1 MKDLLFGILGFF
13 AVGIGIIV
21 AITNKFSK
29 KLYNIKEVD
38 ILKMEDVIR
47 FFKNKEVFDKLV
59 SDNNLM
65 AVAIKEKIKVK
76 SDKYSYNIL
85 LTLYDEKTEDILN
98 IDNCALMFKAKD
110 IDTDL
115 KNAFGDKDMIV
126 LN

>member
-1 MKDLLFGILGFF
+1 MKEFLLGVLGFCAVVAGITIAF
-13 AVGIGIIV
+13 A
-21 AITNKFSK
+21 NKFSK
-29 KLYNIKEVD
+29 KLYDTKEVD

-47 FFKNKEVFDKLV
+47 FFKKKEILDKLK
-59 SDNNLM
+59 SNNNFL
-65 AVAIKEKIKVK
+65 AVAIKENKKDYYQILCAIYDKSKEKVL
-76 SDKYSYNIL
+76 D
-85 LTLYDEKTEDILN
+85 

>member
-1 MKDLLFGILGFF
+1 MKELLLGILGFF
-13 AVGIGIIV
+13 AVGIGVII
-21 AITNKFSK
+21 AFANKFSK
-29 KLYNIKEVD
+29 KLYDTKEVD

-65 AVAIKEKIKVK
+65 AVAIKETIKENKKDYYKI
-76 SDKYSYNIL
+76 I

-98 IDNCALMFKAKD
+98 IDNCILAFKAKD

>member
-13 AVGIGIIV
+13 AVGIGVII

-29 KLYNIKEVD
+29 KFYNVKEVD
-38 ILKMEDVIR
+38 ILKMEDVII
-47 FFKNKEVFDKLV
+47 FFKQKEVLNKL
-59 SDNNLM
+59 SSNENFI
-65 AVAIKEKIKVK
+65 AVAIKENKK
-76 SDKYSYNIL
+76 DYCNIL
-85 LTLYDEKTEDILN
+85 CAIYDKSKEEVLD

-115 KNAFGDKDMIV
+115 KNAFGDKNMIF

>member
-13 AVGIGIIV
+13 AVGIGVII

-29 KLYNIKEVD
+29 KLYDTKEVD

-47 FFKNKEVFDKLV
+47 FFKKKEVFDKLK
-59 SDNNLM
+59 SNKNFIS
-65 AVAIKEKIKVK
+65 VAIKENKK
-76 SDKYSYNIL
+76 DYYNIL
-85 LTLYDEKTEDILN
+85 CAIYDKSKEKVLD

-115 KNAFGDKDMIV
+115 KNAFGDKYMIV

>member
-29 KLYNIKEVD
+29 KFYNVKEVD

>member
-1 MKDLLFGILGFF
+1 MKELLLGILGFF
-13 AVGIGIIV
+13 AVGIGIII

-29 KLYNIKEVD
+29 KLYNVKEVD
-38 ILKMEDVIR
+38 ILKMEDVII
-47 FFKNKEVFDKLV
+47 FFKKKEVFDKLV

-65 AVAIKEKIKVK
+65 AVAIKETIKENKKDYYKIT
-76 SDKYSYNIL
+76 

-98 IDNCALMFKAKD
+98 IDNCILAFKAKD

>member
-1 MKDLLFGILGFF
+1 MKELLLGILGFF
-13 AVGIGIIV
+13 AVGIGIII

-29 KLYNIKEVD
+29 KLYNVKEVD
-38 ILKMEDVIR
+38 ILKMEDVII
-47 FFKNKEVFDKLV
+47 FFKKKEVFDKLV

-65 AVAIKEKIKVK
+65 AVAIKETIKENKKDYYKI
-76 SDKYSYNIL
+76 S

-98 IDNCALMFKAKD
+98 IDNCILAFKAKD

>member
-13 AVGIGIIV
+13 AVGIGVII

-29 KLYNIKEVD
+29 KFYNVKEVD
-38 ILKMEDVIR
+38 ILKMEDVII
-47 FFKNKEVFDKLV
+47 FFKQKEVLNKL
-59 SDNNLM
+59 SSNENFI
-65 AVAIKEKIKVK
+65 AVAIKENKK
-76 SDKYSYNIL
+76 DYYNIL
-85 LTLYDEKTEDILN
+85 CAIYDKSKEEVLD

-115 KNAFGDKDMIV
+115 KNAFGDKNMIV